1 MSVTEYLDAEG
12 WCASGDIMNIDQ
24 GGYLYYKGRVD
35 RMINNGFHVYPEEIE
50 RAILVI
56 EGVAAARVY
65 GKSDPSYGEIV
76 AADVVVKAEF
86 EGADVLKRVRNILE
100 SSLAKYKVPK
110 ILNSVD
116 VIG

>member
-1 MSVTEYLDAEG
+1 MKV
-12 WCASGDIMNIDQ
+12 DQ
-24 GGYLYYKGRVD
+24 GGYLYYKGRAD

-50 RAILVI
+50 RAILVV

-76 AADVVVKAEF
+76 AADLVLMENFEF
-86 EGADVLKRVRNILE
+86 GDVLRRVRYTLE

-110 ILNSVD
+110 IFNPVD
-116 VIG
+116 SITSLK